1 MALLLKEADLK
12 RVLAMREL
20 IPAMRDALIHFSR
33 GDVVQPVRH
42 TLKIE
47 PAGGYYSTMP
57 AYLRDEWNGGGGGGA
72 LGMKSVTFFP
82 GNAGGPHPTHLATV
96 LLLDAATGALV
107 ALLDGRFI
115 TEMRTA
121 AVTAVSVDLLA
132 RSTATRL
139 AILGSGIQARSHLE
153 AVALVRPL
161 SSVVVW
167 SREAAHADR
176 FVRAASGLVAC
187 PVRSAATVR
196 DAMRGAEIVVA
207 VTAARDPITDAAW
220 LEPGMHLCAVGSS
233 APDMREL
240 DAATVAKSRVFVDS
254 RASAEAEAGDLI
266 LARREGW
273 SGHIVAELG
282 EVAAGAAGRRSDDE
296 ITLFKSL
303 GLAVEDVATAR
314 LAVARA
320 RAQGVGTELIL

>member
-1 MALLLKEADLK
+1 MPLLLSEADLR

-20 IPAMRDALIHFSR
+20 IPAMRDALAHFSR
-33 GDVVQPVRH
+33 GDVVQPVRP
-42 TLKIE
+42 TLRIE

-57 AYLRDEWNGGGGGGA
+57 AYLRDERGGA

-82 GNAGGPHPTHLATV
+82 GNAGGRLPTHLATV

-107 ALLDGRFI
+107 ALLDGRLI

-132 RSTATRL
+132 RRGAARL
-139 AILGSGIQARSHLE
+139 AILGSGVQARSHLE

-161 SSVVVW
+161 VSVVVW
-167 SREAAHADR
+167 SRDPAHAAR
-176 FVRAASGLVAC
+176 FARETAGTVAC
-187 PVRSAATVR
+187 PIRTAATVR
-196 DAMRGAEIVVA
+196 EAMRGAEIVVA
-207 VTAARDPITDAAW
+207 VTAAREPITDAAW
-220 LEPGMHLCAVGSS
+220 LEPGMHLCAIGSS

-240 DAATVAKSRVFVDS
+240 DGATVARSRVFVDS
-254 RASAEAEAGDLI
+254 RASAEVEAGDLI
-266 LARREGW
+266 LARQEGRIGA
-273 SGHIVAELG
+273 GHVVAELG
-282 EVAAGAAGRRSDDE
+282 EVAAGAPGRRSDDE

-303 GLAVEDVATAR
+303 GLAVEDVVTAR

-320 RAQGVGTELIL
+320 TAMGVGPEVTL